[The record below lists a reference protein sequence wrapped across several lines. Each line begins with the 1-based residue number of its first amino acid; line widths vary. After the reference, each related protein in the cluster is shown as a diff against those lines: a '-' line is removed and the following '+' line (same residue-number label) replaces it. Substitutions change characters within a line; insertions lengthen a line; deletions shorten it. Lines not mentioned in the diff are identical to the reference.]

1 MTPQT
6 IILSA
11 EAGWQN
17 AQLFCTQGE
26 SAHPFRFKVK
36 NGNGFADLS
45 IYTKVV
51 FAIDLG
57 STVALPVCTQVNQYE
72 VEVAIPTVALVNA
85 GSFPCWLVLT
95 AENFEMRIGGIA
107 LQCNLCGIDQLLE
120 ADPVASGLLE
130 ELVEQGDYAKTQ
142 GDYAKEQGAAAET
155 IVERWEGIPAG
166 DWDAFFPVSVQNG
179 GTGAT
184 SPEQAR
190 ASLGAAATDH
200 THSLAGSSILGILP
214 ITKGGTGA
222 TTVSQARNNLGAAAS
237 NHSHSLSS
245 SSLTGTLPVTKGGT
259 GATSASKAR
268 ENLGAVGVDDII
280 DIAHGGT
287 GETTVDAVL
296 EAFGLV
302 FKPGDSFNMGSFIS
316 TGYITSGGNQ
326 FNCTIVLPKIVS
338 SSVTQV
344 NISGRARI
352 RQNGKYIVGSGDS
365 SGIVDISTMSPEI
378 TLNTGRCGISLAL
391 NSGLVS
397 ADNNDAAAAFLGD
410 LVITFS

>member
-36 NGNGFADLS
+36 SGNGFADLS

-130 ELVEQGDYAKTQ
+130 ELIEQGDYAKTQ

-200 THSLAGSSILGILP
+200 THSLAGSSILNILP

-222 TTVSQARNNLGAAAS
+222 STVSQARNNLGAAAS

-259 GATSASKAR
+259 GATSASQAR
-268 ENLGAVGVDDII
+268 KNLGAVGVDDV
-280 DIAHGGT
+280 IAVTNGGT
-287 GETTVDAVL
+287 GGTTANEALENLGLLAVAGTVMSLGNVISCGYVTSDATI
-296 EAFGLV
+296 F
-302 FKPGDSFNMGSFIS
+302 
-316 TGYITSGGNQ
+316 Q
-326 FNCTIVLPKIVS
+326 CTITLPKIVGTYS
-338 SSVTQV
+338 T
-344 NISGRARI
+344 ISLSGKCKI
-352 RQNGKYIVGSGDS
+352 RQSGAYILGGSS
-365 SGIVDISTMSPEI
+365 EIVSLPIGTKITPNAGTNTAILEI
-378 TLNTGRCGISLAL
+378 
-391 NSGLVS
+391 NSRLQG
-397 ADNNDAAAAFLGD
+397 ADNNTVAAAYFEGLT
-410 LVITFS
+410 ITFS

>member
-1 MTPQT
+1 MIPQT

-120 ADPVASGLLE
+120 ADSVASGLLE
-130 ELVEQGDYAKTQ
+130 ELIEQGDYAKTQ

-184 SPEQAR
+184 SPDQAR

-200 THSLAGSSILGILP
+200 THSLAGSSILNILP

-222 TTVSQARNNLGAAAS
+222 STVSQARNNLGAAAS
-237 NHSHSLSS
+237 NHSHALSS

-259 GATSASKAR
+259 GAITAEQAR
-268 ENLGAVGVDDII
+268 VNLNAVGKDDII
-280 DIAHGGT
+280 EVSYGGT
-287 GETTVDAVL
+287 GSTNALDAQKNLKLTFEKGDTFEIKIFVIGGYVTSS
-296 EAFGLV
+296 AQQFV
-302 FKPGDSFNMGSFIS
+302 FSID
-316 TGYITSGGNQ
+316 
-326 FNCTIVLPKIVS
+326 LPKRIADD
-338 SSVTQV
+338 VTS
-344 NISGRARI
+344 ISLEGLAVI
-352 RQNGKYIVGSGDS
+352 RQNGKYITGQGDTP
-365 SGIVDISTMSPEI
+365 VDVSTLGVTVEKSDPYHIYIKFTRGLSEAQNNTSAGLNLQNA
-378 TLNTGRCGISLAL
+378 TL
-391 NSGLVS
+391 
-397 ADNNDAAAAFLGD
+397 
-410 LVITFS
+410 TFS

>member
-36 NGNGFADLS
+36 SGNGFADLS

-130 ELVEQGDYAKTQ
+130 ELIEQGDYAKTQ
-142 GDYAKEQGAAAET
+142 GDYAKEQGTAAET

-222 TTVSQARNNLGAAAS
+222 STVSQARNNLGAAAS

-245 SSLTGTLPVTKGGT
+245 SSLTGSLPITKGGT
-259 GATSASKAR
+259 GATSASQAR
-268 ENLGAVGVDDII
+268 SNLGAVGVDDVI
-280 DIAHGGT
+280 DVTKGGT
-287 GETTVDAVL
+287 GVTSI
-296 EAFGLV
+296 EAMLKKYGLV
-302 FKPGDSFNMGSFIS
+302 FGKGDTFNLGNYIAG
-316 TGYITSGGNQ
+316 GYITSGSSN
-326 FNCTIVLPKIVS
+326 FSCYIILPYVILPEVTKV
-338 SSVTQV
+338 SVTGLV
-344 NISGRARI
+344 RI
-352 RQNGKYIVGSGDS
+352 RQNGKYILGTAGDNTDLATLDTTYEINAGRY
-365 SGIVDISTMSPEI
+365 GIAVSI
-378 TLNTGRCGISLAL
+378 
-391 NSGLVS
+391 NSGLQD
-397 ADNNDAAAAFLGD
+397 ADNNDAAGAFFGN
-410 LVITFS
+410 LVLTFS

>member
-130 ELVEQGDYAKTQ
+130 ELIEQGDYAKTQ
-142 GDYAKEQGAAAET
+142 GDYAKEQGTAAET

-190 ASLGAAATDH
+190 ASLGVAATDH

-237 NHSHSLSS
+237 NHNHSLSS

-268 ENLGAVGVDDII
+268 ENLGAVGVDDV
-280 DIAHGGT
+280 IAVTNGGT
-287 GETTVDAVL
+287 GGTTANEALENLGLLAVAGTVMSL
-296 EAFGLV
+296 GNVISCGYVTSSATV
-302 FKPGDSFNMGSFIS
+302 FQCS
-316 TGYITSGGNQ
+316 
-326 FNCTIVLPKIVS
+326 IVLPRVIGSFTSTSVS
-338 SSVTQV
+338 
-344 NISGRARI
+344 GKCKI
-352 RQNGKYIVGSGDS
+352 RQSGNYILGGASENVSIPIGTK
-365 SGIVDISTMSPEI
+365 ISP
-378 TLNTGRCGISLAL
+378 NTGANTVVLEI
-391 NSGLVS
+391 NSGLQG
-397 ADNNDAAAAFLGD
+397 ADNNVVAAAYFEN